1 MRTGPAGRGR
11 GRHPDRPGSVRGV
24 REPVQSRK
32 WQGPGPHSLPPRPPW
47 PALMKEACLAP
58 RAIFLVRSL
67 LPEAGTQPRWS
78 CRPPLL
84 TAPLAPSS
92 PSLGPFLT
100 GHAFHLSASSSG
112 FWLSPCGS
120 DDRGPFGSDTI
131 SVGAATQTD
140 LGVGLV
146 AAEASRTRAF
156 NRVLLEEEGQPPHH
170 CPSEPRAPTATPSLC
185 SALP

>member
-1 MRTGPAGRGR
+1 MLTGTAGRGR
-11 GRHPDRPGSVRGV
+11 GWHPDRPGSVRGV
-24 REPVQSRK
+24 QGPVQSRER
-32 WQGPGPHSLPPRPPW
+32 QGPGSHSLPPCPPW
-47 PALMKEACLAP
+47 LARMKEVFLAP
-58 RAIFLVRSL
+58 CAIFLMRSL
-67 LPEAGTQPRWS
+67 LPEAGTQTHWS

-100 GHAFHLSASSSG
+100 GRAFHLSASSSG

-140 LGVGLV
+140 PGVGLV

-156 NRVLLEEEGQPPHH
+156 YRVSLEEEGQPPHH
-170 CPSEPRAPTATPSLC
+170 CPSEP
-185 SALP
+185 